1 MTSESLLSRDIGRSQ
16 ITGALFCP
24 ARCRAC
30 RSRSSWRDRSR
41 SFRRPARF
49 NSLRCALRHSARPHS
64 RCFARR
70 GPNVQRHWVQR
81 CFVDIAH
88 YGPSH
93 DRFAPLPSQAPGK
106 VDDQRTEFDT
116 AMPTVNKSMPTS
128 DWTLCVW
135 SRRAGR
141 AHRRHRRHRAG
152 PRRSRMSPA
161 LATDRSHRCR
171 CRAPVTWLRRSSR
184 RR

>member
-1 MTSESLLSRDIGRSQ
+1 MTSESLLSRDIGRSR

-24 ARCRAC
+24 ARSRAC

-49 NSLRCALRHSARPHS
+49 NSLRCALRHSVRPHS

-70 GPNVQRHWVQR
+70 GRNVQRHWVQR

-88 YGPSH
+88 HRPSH
-93 DRFAPLPSQAPGK
+93 GRFAPLPSQPPGK

-116 AMPTVNKSMPTS
+116 AMTTINKTRA
-128 DWTLCVW
+128 C
-135 SRRAGR
+135 RRATACASGRREQGR
-141 AHRRHRRHRAG
+141 AHRRHRAG

-161 LATDRSHRCR
+161 VATDRSHRRR